1 MTSFLFLRQ
10 LTFEINKLKNYIIM
24 AKIHAYLNFNGTCEE
39 AFIFYG
45 KVFNTENTGMHRF
58 GDMPENPEFP
68 LPDDVKPKIMHT
80 SIKINE
86 NTMLMGS
93 DCIENFGH
101 KLTLGNSTYVMLD
114 VDTAQEAKQ
123 LFDALSVNAMNLEMP
138 LGEQFFAELYASFQ
152 DQFGIW
158 WMIHFEGN
166 KKFD

>member
-1 MTSFLFLRQ
+1 
-10 LTFEINKLKNYIIM
+10 M
-24 AKIHAYLNFNGTCEE
+24 AKIHAYLNFNGTCEK
-39 AFIFYG
+39 AFTFYE
-45 KVFNTENTGMHRF
+45 KVFNTQNTGMHRF
-58 GDMPENPEFP
+58 GDMPADPNFP
-68 LPDDVKPKIMHT
+68 LPDDVKQKIMHT
-80 SIKINE
+80 AIQINE

-93 DCIENFGH
+93 DCVENFGH
-101 KLTLGNSTYVMLD
+101 KLTLGNNTYVMLD
-114 VDTAQEAKQ
+114 VDSAQEAKQ